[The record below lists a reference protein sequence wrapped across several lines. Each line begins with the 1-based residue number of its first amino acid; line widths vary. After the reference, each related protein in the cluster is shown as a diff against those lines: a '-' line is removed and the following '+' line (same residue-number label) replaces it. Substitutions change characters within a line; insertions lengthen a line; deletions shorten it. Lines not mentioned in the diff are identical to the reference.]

1 MQVLKSLCT
10 RVGTGVDAEDSE
22 CLQALTRFVG
32 DIMSGRVPP
41 EVMAVWASARLLAL
55 TKVNGKP
62 RPIAVGEVFR
72 RLAAKCAVRHCARAL
87 AARLRPTQR
96 GVGVCGG
103 VEHLAHAITVMLETR
118 PDWCVLS
125 VDIKNAF
132 NSISRE
138 SILRETLAHLPGVV
152 DLVFGCYGG
161 QTPLLW
167 LSDSD
172 FIESLRGVQQG
183 DPLGPALFA
192 LAFHPVLFM

>member
-1 MQVLKSLCT
+1 
-10 RVGTGVDAEDSE
+10 
-22 CLQALTRFVG
+22 
-32 DIMSGRVPP
+32 
-41 EVMAVWASARLLAL
+41 MAVWASARLLAL
-55 TKVNGKP
+55 TKANGNP

-103 VEHLAHAITVMLETR
+103 VEHLAHAITVMLATH

-138 SILRETLAHLPGVV
+138 SILRETFAHLPGVV

-161 QTPLLW
+161 
-167 LSDSD
+167 
-172 FIESLRGVQQG
+172 
-183 DPLGPALFA
+183 
-192 LAFHPVLFM
+192 